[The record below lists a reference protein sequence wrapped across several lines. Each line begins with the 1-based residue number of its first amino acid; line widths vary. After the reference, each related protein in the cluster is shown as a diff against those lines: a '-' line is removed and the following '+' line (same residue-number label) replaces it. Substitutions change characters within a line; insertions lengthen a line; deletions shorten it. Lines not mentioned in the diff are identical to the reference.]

1 MSEMKIFSG
10 RANHTLAEK
19 ICRELNI
26 TLGNNDIRNF
36 SDGEIWVKF
45 SENIRGTDVFI
56 IQPTFAPADNLMELL
71 MLIDAAKRAS
81 AKRVT
86 AVIPYFGY
94 ARQDRKDQPRVSIT
108 AKLVAN
114 ILTKAGTDRILTMDL
129 HTPQLQG
136 FFDIPMDHLYAAPI
150 FVDEFRKMK
159 ISNFVVAS
167 PDVGGIKIAR
177 SYAKRMD
184 VDLVVIDKRRTN
196 PNEAEVMNVIGSVE
210 NKNVLIVDDLIDT
223 AGTFVNAAEALQ
235 KRGAKEIYGACTHPI
250 LSGAAFEKLE
260 QSVVK
265 KLFVTDTLPLKH
277 ESKKVEVRSVARLF
291 AEAIVRTHR
300 NESISSLFDIDKG

>member
-1 MSEMKIFSG
+1 
-10 RANHTLAEK
+10 
-19 ICRELNI
+19 
-26 TLGNNDIRNF
+26 
-36 SDGEIWVKF
+36 
-45 SENIRGTDVFI
+45 
-56 IQPTFAPADNLMELL
+56 
-71 MLIDAAKRAS
+71 
-81 AKRVT
+81 
-86 AVIPYFGY
+86 
-94 ARQDRKDQPRVSIT
+94 
-108 AKLVAN
+108 
-114 ILTKAGTDRILTMDL
+114 
-129 HTPQLQG
+129 
-136 FFDIPMDHLYAAPI
+136 MDHLYAAPI